1 MIICTNEHI
10 ADKINILIG
19 ILQGFLL
26 FPIFL
31 YFYNSFLLEELDQEN
46 DILAYISH
54 EIFWTYSNSCW
65 KKNLRIKPQLVTL
78 GL

>member
-1 MIICTNEHI
+1 MIICINEHI

-54 EIFWTYSNSCW
+54 
-65 KKNLRIKPQLVTL
+65 
-78 GL
+78 